1 MQDDLLLF
9 DGLGLPLAGVRAVQQ
24 TGSTNDDALLLAT
37 QGALDGWLVLA
48 EEQTQGR
55 GRSQRRWVTATG
67 AALAFSLLLRPSA
80 VEQAH
85 IGRFTALGALSVQQ
99 VLSELGLSAQI
110 KWPNDVLV
118 NGKKV
123 CGVLAETLWQGNQA
137 EAVILGVGVNVRAG
151 AVPPLE
157 ELQFPATSV
166 EDVLGHSIGRE
177 VLLRSILEKLF
188 AWRRQLGEAEF
199 LAAWQS
205 VLAFRGQQVQVGGV
219 IGLLESLTPDGSL
232 LLRLEDGSSAVVMVG
247 DVHLRTFLDGR

>member
-1 MQDDLLLF
+1 MLFFDNLRYNKGMQDDLLLF

-67 AALAFSLLLRPSA
+67 PALAFSLLLRPSA
-80 VEQAH
+80 LEQAY

-123 CGVLAETLWQGNQA
+123 CGVLAETLW
-137 EAVILGVGVNVRAG
+137 
-151 AVPPLE
+151 
-157 ELQFPATSV
+157 
-166 EDVLGHSIGRE
+166 
-177 VLLRSILEKLF
+177 
-188 AWRRQLGEAEF
+188 
-199 LAAWQS
+199 
-205 VLAFRGQQVQVGGV
+205 
-219 IGLLESLTPDGSL
+219 
-232 LLRLEDGSSAVVMVG
+232 
-247 DVHLRTFLDGR
+247 

>member
-1 MQDDLLLF
+1 M
-9 DGLGLPLAGVRAVQQ
+9 
-24 TGSTNDDALLLAT
+24 
-37 QGALDGWLVLA
+37 
-48 EEQTQGR
+48 
-55 GRSQRRWVTATG
+55 
-67 AALAFSLLLRPSA
+67 
-80 VEQAH
+80 
-85 IGRFTALGALSVQQ
+85 
-99 VLSELGLSAQI
+99 
-110 KWPNDVLV
+110 
-118 NGKKV
+118 
-123 CGVLAETLWQGNQA
+123 
-137 EAVILGVGVNVRAG
+137 ILGVGVNVRAG